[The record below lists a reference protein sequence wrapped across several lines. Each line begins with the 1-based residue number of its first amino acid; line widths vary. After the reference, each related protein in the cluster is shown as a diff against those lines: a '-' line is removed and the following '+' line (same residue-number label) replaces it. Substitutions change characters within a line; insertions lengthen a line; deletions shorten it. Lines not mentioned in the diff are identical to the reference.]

1 MGEVFECSIGGR
13 TLSIGTGRLAQQADG
28 AVVVRYGDTVVLVT
42 VCSASEPARE
52 TDFVPLTVE
61 YEEKLYAA
69 GKIPGSFIRREGRP
83 TEEATLSCRAI
94 DRSLRPLLFKGFN
107 HEIQIIAT
115 VLSADKE
122 NNPDTCA
129 LIGASA
135 ALAISDIP
143 FWGPASAVRVGYI
156 DGTFVLNPTMP
167 QMEDSLLDMVVA
179 STRQAVV
186 MVEAGAKESSED
198 LVLEAL
204 QFAHEANQE
213 IIGLQEEIQ
222 QEHGKA
228 KVKVEA
234 REIAPELMARISALL
249 DDELGGVLGQ
259 PGKSGRNEAL
269 ASLRQKASEEL
280 VATFSEDEIGFAFE
294 TQLRAAMR
302 KEILR
307 RKQHVDGRRADEIR
321 PITSEVGLLPCTH
334 GSGLFCRGET
344 QALTITTLGT
354 ARQEQLLDGLG
365 LAETKRFMHHYNFP
379 PFSTGE
385 VKRLRMPG
393 RREIGHGALV
403 ERAVAPILP
412 PEEDFP
418 YTIRLVSEI
427 ISSNGSSS
435 MASVCGSTLSLMDAG
450 VPIKAPV
457 AGIAMGVI
465 GGADGDHVI
474 LTDIEGMEDAC
485 GDMDFKIAGTSRGI
499 TALQLDVKV
508 KGMDFGVL
516 REALGRARDARLE
529 ILDKMA
535 ETIRSSRPELSP
547 YAPRMHEMTI
557 EASKIGS
564 VIGPGGRTIRSIIE
578 DTKTTIDVKNDG
590 TVVIGSPSQEATQ
603 EAIRRIEDLT
613 RDVKV
618 DDIYTGKVSR
628 VLNFGAMVEILPGK
642 EGLVHISQLADYR
655 VAQVEDEVKVGDEIT
670 VKVVE
675 IDSLGR
681 INLSRRA
688 LFENAERA
696 PGPRPARA
704 RDSFSQERR
713 AGRQSDRG
721 GARPQDRR
729 GRRSSYS
736 SR

>member
-1 MGEVFECSIGGR
+1 
-13 TLSIGTGRLAQQADG
+13 
-28 AVVVRYGDTVVLVT
+28 
-42 VCSASEPARE
+42 
-52 TDFVPLTVE
+52 
-61 YEEKLYAA
+61 
-69 GKIPGSFIRREGRP
+69 
-83 TEEATLSCRAI
+83 
-94 DRSLRPLLFKGFN
+94 
-107 HEIQIIAT
+107 
-115 VLSADKE
+115 
-122 NNPDTCA
+122 
-129 LIGASA
+129 
-135 ALAISDIP
+135 
-143 FWGPASAVRVGYI
+143 
-156 DGTFVLNPTMP
+156 
-167 QMEDSLLDMVVA
+167 
-179 STRQAVV
+179 
-186 MVEAGAKESSED
+186 
-198 LVLEAL
+198 
-204 QFAHEANQE
+204 
-213 IIGLQEEIQ
+213 
-222 QEHGKA
+222 
-228 KVKVEA
+228 
-234 REIAPELMARISALL
+234 
-249 DDELGGVLGQ
+249 
-259 PGKSGRNEAL
+259 
-269 ASLRQKASEEL
+269 
-280 VATFSEDEIGFAFE
+280 
-294 TQLRAAMR
+294 
-302 KEILR
+302 
-307 RKQHVDGRRADEIR
+307 
-321 PITSEVGLLPCTH
+321 
-334 GSGLFCRGET
+334 
-344 QALTITTLGT
+344 LTITTLGT